1 MNVVGQRPAERM
13 GRNKE
18 QEEGSGREITRSR
31 ELSQEL
37 VEQQMEQQ
45 RQRAELGG
53 AACSEA
59 WQPSPVGFC
68 RKQMLTG
75 STRGLVDSRP
85 STASAAGSLSPKRQ
99 ARSRETGEGQPGPVG
114 LHFFSVPD

>member
-1 MNVVGQRPAERM
+1 MSVVGQRLAERI

-18 QEEGSGREITRSR
+18 QEEGSGREIKRSR

-53 AACSEA
+53 AGMQRGLAAKPWGFPSEA
-59 WQPSPVGFC
+59 
-68 RKQMLTG
+68 
-75 STRGLVDSRP
+75 D
-85 STASAAGSLSPKRQ
+85 AH
-99 ARSRETGEGQPGPVG
+99 REHAEPC
-114 LHFFSVPD
+114 